1 MPYKVL
7 QKITAGGSVPVRLS
21 ADCGRMGVMTMTEL
35 QITLILLILL
45 VLAIKN

>member
-1 MPYKVL
+1 L
-7 QKITAGGSVPVRLS
+7 QKATAGGSAPSLARI
-21 ADCGRMGVMTMTEL
+21 CGRMGVMTMTEL

>member
-1 MPYKVL
+1 MKVL
-7 QKITAGGSVPVRLS
+7 AKDNGRRFGSLLP
-21 ADCGRMGVMTMTEL
+21 AICGRMGVIAMTEL